1 MPNIA
6 VINGKFMALAKAR
19 VSVEDRGFLFGDG
32 IYELIRSHERLLFGL
47 DEHLRRME
55 RSAQAIRL
63 DLRHSRSV
71 WKRLITTAVERS
83 RIREAKVYMEVTRG
97 AAPRSHVFPKGVGST
112 TVITVSPFEP

>member
-6 VINGKFMALAKAR
+6 VVNGKLMPLSDAK

-32 IYELIRSHERLLFGL
+32 IYELIRSHGGQLFGL

-63 DLRHSRSV
+63 DLD
-71 WKRLITTAVERS
+71 TAGE
-83 RIREAKVYMEVTRG
+83 I
-97 AAPRSHVFPKGVGST
+97 GSA
-112 TVITVSPFEP
+112 